1 MRWKPQGSCVIIW
14 WMAAKAATKLTLLLI
29 ECKVMGKIYTIN
41 TFLSF
46 KKKIIDIS
54 GEDSEQFIELPSCFC
69 SIYRELKV
77 KKSKTCFWWQVR
89 KAEDAFP
96 FLGMLIWEH
105 SELSVEKRV
114 VLFASQ
120 KMLNTS
126 LCSGDL
132 CIVPATMCFSACSV
146 HHLLGTS
153 ALLEEEL
160 QPALCVPAERG
171 PDGRLTYSRLVLFLS
186 VDVSIAPFQNI
197 TTASLPVLF

>member
-1 MRWKPQGSCVIIW
+1 M
-14 WMAAKAATKLTLLLI
+14 
-29 ECKVMGKIYTIN
+29 
-41 TFLSF
+41 
-46 KKKIIDIS
+46 
-54 GEDSEQFIELPSCFC
+54 
-69 SIYRELKV
+69 
-77 KKSKTCFWWQVR
+77 
-89 KAEDAFP
+89 
-96 FLGMLIWEH
+96 
-105 SELSVEKRV
+105 EKRV

-153 ALLEEEL
+153 ARLEEEL
-160 QPALCVPAERG
+160 QPALCVPAEHG

-197 TTASLPVLF
+197 TKASLPVLF